1 MLIGLL
7 LIAAAYLLGSVSTA
21 IVACRLL
28 GLPDPRDVGSGN
40 PGATNVLR
48 TGGRRAAAITL
59 FGDMLKGLVP
69 VALARVLIQ
78 DEALIGAVALAAF
91 SGHLYPVYYRLRG
104 GKGVATALGTL
115 LGIHSLVALL
125 VLAAWLA
132 VAYFS
137 RFASLAS
144 LTASALAPVLMLSIT
159 DSMKLAAATTAM
171 SALIFWRH
179 RNNIRQLLAGSEN
192 TIDSKT

>member
-28 GLPDPRDVGSGN
+28 GLPDPRHVGSGN

-48 TGGRRAAAITL
+48 TGGRRAATITL
-59 FGDMLKGLVP
+59 CGDVLKGLIP
-69 VALARVLIQ
+69 VALARILAQ
-78 DEALIGAVALAAF
+78 NEALIGAVALAAF
-91 SGHLYPVYYRLRG
+91 CGHLYPIFYRLRG

-125 VLAAWLA
+125 TLSAWVA

-144 LTASALAPVLMLSIT
+144 LAASVLAPVLMLFIT
-159 DSMKLAAATTAM
+159 DSMRLAAATTAM
-171 SALIFWRH
+171 SVLIFWRH
-179 RNNIRQLLAGSEN
+179 RNNIRQLLTGSEN

>member
-7 LIAAAYLLGSVSTA
+7 LIVAAYLLGSVSTA

-48 TGGRRAAAITL
+48 TGGRRAAAITF
-59 FGDMLKGLVP
+59 FGDMLKGLMP

-78 DEALIGAVALAAF
+78 DEAFIGAVALAAF
-91 SGHLYPVYYRLRG
+91 CGHLYPVYYRLRG
-104 GKGVATALGTL
+104 GKGVATAFGTL
-115 LGIHSLVALL
+115 LGIHSSVALL
-125 VLAAWLA
+125 TLTAWMA

-144 LTASALAPVLMLSIT
+144 LAASALAPVLMLSIT

-192 TIDSKT
+192 TIGSKT